1 MERLLVLDTN
11 VLVAA
16 LRSRRGSSFR
26 LLERLGDGS
35 FVPCVSVG
43 LLFEYEAVLKR
54 PEMGFALSPSDVDDV
69 LDYLV
74 ALSRRQEIHFLWRPT
89 LRDPADDMV
98 LELAVA
104 AGADR
109 IVTFNTRDF
118 AGSESFGVRAVT
130 PRVLLDELEGRS

>member
-1 MERLLVLDTN
+1 MDRLIVLDTN

-16 LRSRRGSSFR
+16 LRSRRRASYR
-26 LLERLGDGS
+26 LLEKTGDGS

-54 PEMGFALSPSDVDDV
+54 SELGLALSASEIDDV

-74 ALSRRQEIHFLWRPT
+74 ASSRRQEIHFLWRPT

-104 AGADR
+104 AEADR
-109 IVTFNTRDF
+109 IVTFRTRDF
-118 AGSESFGVRAVT
+118 AGSEAFGVCAVT
-130 PRVLLDELEGRS
+130 PRDLLDELEGRS